1 MVDHIPDTSADV
13 LEYGLS
19 ADKPYLYSLTVTE
32 QVVRDF
38 FSAIIKARDTVDSN
52 PAADRG
58 ALLTAAGEALQSTL
72 YGQNSA
78 YLASPW
84 NSERHLGRAL
94 VEQAGLGGSTSD
106 AVLRCSYAM
115 AKQLL
120 DILNDADAGNLSDD
134 NMKFRID
141 VMIEFWTYCF
151 MGMKVP
157 SGDEE

>member
-19 ADKPYLYSLTVTE
+19 ADKPYLFSLPVTE

-38 FSAIIKARDTVDSN
+38 FSAIIE
-52 PAADRG
+52 DRG
-58 ALLTAAGEALQSTL
+58 KAINSRNVDFKSAISAAGEVLQSTL
-72 YGQNSA
+72 YGQNSD

-115 AKQLL
+115 ASQLG
-120 DILNDADAGNLSDD
+120 DILNDADAGKLSDD
-134 NMKFRID
+134 NMRFRID

-151 MGMKVP
+151 MGMKAP